1 LAYDIYRRI
10 NIHGELKMADTYPQD
25 PAQSDS
31 TVERNNVFEYVRT
44 MLGDGMVEVEL
55 DPKHYE
61 IALDRAITRYR
72 QRSSN
77 AVEES
82 YMFLELIQDV
92 NEYRLPNE
100 IVEVQSIFRRAI
112 GSRSGLGAGGTLFE
126 PFNLAYTN
134 TYLLS
139 GTMMGGLA
147 TYEMFAGYQ
156 KLVGRMFGSY
166 IEFKWKPTSHT
177 LTILQRPFAQGEQ
190 VLLRTHNYRPDFVL
204 LQDIYAKQWLKDYTL
219 ATAKMMLGQARSK
232 FGSIA
237 GPGSPITLNGN
248 ALIAEAKE
256 ELVALDK
263 EIDNNTAG
271 GTPLTFVIG

>member
-1 LAYDIYRRI
+1 
-10 NIHGELKMADTYPQD
+10 MADTYPSD
-25 PAQSDS
+25 PGES
-31 TVERNNVFEYVRT
+31 TSLIERKKVFDYVKT
-44 MLGDGMVEVEL
+44 MLGDGMVDVEL
-55 DPKHYE
+55 DPKHLE
-61 IALDRAITRYR
+61 IALDRALTKFR

-82 YMFLELIQDV
+82 YSFLELQQDV

-100 IVEVQSIFRRAI
+100 IISVQTIFRRAV

-147 TYEMFAGYQ
+147 TYELFAGYQ

-166 IEFKWKPTSHT
+166 IEFKFNPTNHM

-190 VLLRTHNYRPDFVL
+190 VLLRTQNYRPDFVL
-204 LQDIYAKQWLKDYTL
+204 LQDIYAKQWLYDYTL
-219 ATAKMMLGQARSK
+219 AVSKVILGEARSK

-237 GPGSPITLNGN
+237 GPGSPITLNGT
-248 ALIAEAKE
+248 ALQTAGNQEIEKLE
-256 ELVALDK
+256 K
-263 EIDNNTAG
+263 EILDLVPG
-271 GTPLTFVIG
+271 GVPYTFIIG

>member
-1 LAYDIYRRI
+1 
-10 NIHGELKMADTYPQD
+10 MADNYPQD
-25 PAQSDS
+25 PGLSDS
-31 TVERNNVFEYVRT
+31 TLERNKVFDYVRN

-61 IALDRAITRYR
+61 TALDRALAKFR

-82 YMFLELIQDV
+82 YMFLELMQDV
-92 NEYRLPNE
+92 NEYRLPDE
-100 IVEVQSIFRRAI
+100 VIEVQSIFRRAV

-134 TYLLS
+134 SYLLTGS
-139 GTMMGGLA
+139 MMGGLA

-156 KLVGRMFGSY
+156 KLVGRMFGAY
-166 IEFKWKPTSHT
+166 IEFKWRQSNHI

-204 LQDIYAKQWLKDYTL
+204 LQDIYAKQWLYDYTL
-219 ATAKMMLGQARSK
+219 AVCKLMLGEARSK
-232 FGSIA
+232 FASIA
-237 GPGSPITLNGN
+237 GPGGSGIQLNGT
-248 ALIAEAKE
+248 ALMTAGNTEIEKLE
-256 ELVALDK
+256 K
-263 EIDNNTAG
+263 EINDMVPG

>member
-1 LAYDIYRRI
+1 MDNLPAS
-10 NIHGELKMADTYPQD
+10 DT
-25 PAQSDS
+25 S
-31 TVERNNVFEYVRT
+31 TSLIERNKVFDYVRL

-55 DPKHYE
+55 DPIHYE
-61 IALDRAITRYR
+61 TALDRALTRYR

-82 YMFLELIQDV
+82 FMFLELIMDQ
-92 NEYRLPNE
+92 NEYRLPD
-100 IVEVQSIFRRAI
+100 EVIEVRDVFRRSI

-134 TYLLS
+134 SYLLS

-166 IEFKWKPTSHT
+166 IEFSWKPTSHV

-190 VLLRTHNYRPDFVL
+190 LLMRTYNYRPDYII
-204 LQDIYAKQWLKDYTL
+204 LQDTYAKQWLKDYTL
-219 ATAKMMLGQARSK
+219 ATCKIMLGQARSK

-237 GPGSPITLNGN
+237 GPGSAITLNGT
-248 ALIAEAKE
+248 ALLAEGKAE
-256 ELVALDK
+256 IDELDK
-263 EIDNNTAG
+263 EISNF
-271 GTPLTFVIG
+271 GTREIPYTFILG